1 MEHPVYNKEELKGKK
16 VLVRVDFNVE
26 IKNSNVTSE
35 FRLKR
40 TIPTIR
46 DLTLAGAQ
54 VIIIAHIDDKE
65 GGTLEPV
72 ARYLVKEFPR
82 LFFVKDIFSPEARDV
97 VIRMND
103 GDVILFENLRKWPGE
118 KANDEEFAKHLAS
131 FADVYVDEAFSVAH
145 RPHASIVGVPKLL
158 PSFLGPAFGEEVKH
172 LSKAFN
178 PEKPFFVV
186 LGGAKFE
193 TKVPLLD
200 KFLDLADQVFVG
212 GALAN
217 DFFKAK
223 GYFVGDSLVSDGT
236 SKDVIEKMVHSDKL
250 VLPTDVVTSY
260 KGERSTKSPSE
271 VGIGE
276 KIMDVGEKSIEMLRD
291 IVEKSHLIVWN
302 GPLGKN
308 EAGFGGGTEE
318 LAKIVAG
325 AEITS
330 IVGGGD
336 VTAVIEKLGVMDK
349 FTFVS
354 AGGGAMLDFLANETL
369 PGLKAIEEASHQ
381 VIKPGNKKT
390 FFEKIKELF

>member
-1 MEHPVYNKEELKGKK
+1 MEHLVYNKEELKGKK

-26 IKNSNVTSE
+26 IKNNNVTSE

-54 VIIIAHIDDKE
+54 VILIAHIDDKE

-72 ARYLVKEFPR
+72 ARYLVGEFPK

-103 GDVILFENLRKWPGE
+103 GDVVLFENLRKWPGE

-158 PSFLGPAFGEEVKH
+158 PSFLGPAFGKEVEH

-178 PEKPFFVV
+178 PEKPFLVV

-212 GALAN
+212 GAIMN

-223 GYFVGDSLVSDGT
+223 GYFVGDSLVSDGA
-236 SKDVIEKMVHSDKL
+236 SKDVIEKMSHSDKL
-250 VLPTDVVTSY
+250 ILPVDVVTSY
-260 KGERSTKSPSE
+260 KGEKATKSPTE

-276 KIMDVGEKSIEMLRD
+276 RIMDVGEKSVEMLRGA
-291 IVEKSHLIVWN
+291 VEKSKFVVWN

-308 EAGFGGGTEE
+308 ESGFGGGTEE
-318 LAKIVAG
+318 LAKIIAG

-354 AGGGAMLDFLANETL
+354 AGGGAMLDFLAHETL
-369 PGLKAIEEASHQ
+369 PGLRAIEEASHQ
-381 VIKPGNKKT
+381 VTRPGNKKT